1 MPGAPCAGFGLIFK
15 IGSFLTPLKDT
26 GTYDGYA
33 PDYEVEDIYDVY
45 TILRDLLAAK
55 KGADG
60 GANGVLN
67 GSAGAGK
74 EAKTAAA
81 RVM

>member
-1 MPGAPCAGFGLIFK
+1 MGMAGQAGGANMQNLYQMGAQQQ
-15 IGSFLTPLKDT
+15 
-26 GTYDGYA
+26 A
-33 PDYEVEDIYDVY
+33 AQQQ
-45 TILRDLLAAK
+45 ILRDLLAAQ